1 MTAMDVRTGY
11 LFHGDELFPA
21 RQFIEG
27 IKKELVTGEGEP
39 AAEEKFDLDETG
51 WRDIIDRARNMP
63 FFFSPWRIFVIEA
76 GKPAHEDL
84 DAPEQAVLKEFLAA
98 PPPKTVLVVLFQGR
112 IQRTKPLFKL
122 FDGQPE
128 TAVEVREMKPLRG
141 DRLKAWAEGKAA
153 ELNKR
158 FGPGALDRLLEIVGD
173 DLRVLDGELEK
184 LATYAGERK
193 TIERNDVQAVSD
205 WVKTFENWDLTDAL
219 EAGDTRQA
227 LVVLGRYLAEG
238 VPAVSIV
245 NSLAGLFRDFLL
257 ARTGLEAG
265 RDRREIFKEIRPRIQ
280 QNWGT
285 FYNAKLRAFFGAVER
300 IPAAAADRLLEDLE
314 GLDLKL
320 KSTEADE
327 QTLLT
332 AFFYDFGRA
341 GRREGST
348 SRSRDSGPG
357 PGG

>member
-1 MTAMDVRTGY
+1 MDVRTGY

-51 WRDIIDRARNMP
+51 WRDIVDRARNLP
-63 FFFSPWRIFVIEA
+63 FFFSPWRIFVVEA
-76 GKPAHEDL
+76 GKPAHEEL
-84 DAPEQAVLKEFLAA
+84 GAPEQAVLKEFLIA

-112 IQRTKPLFKL
+112 LRPAKPLFKI
-122 FDGQPE
+122 FDGLPE
-128 TAVEVREMKPLRG
+128 KAAQVREMKPLRG
-141 DRLKAWAEGKAA
+141 DRLAAWAEGKAA

-158 FGPGALDRLLEIVGD
+158 LGPGALVRLLEIVGD
-173 DLRVLDGELEK
+173 DLRVLNGELEK

-205 WVKTFENWDLTDAL
+205 WVKSFEGWDLTDAL
-219 EAGDTRQA
+219 EAGDVRQA
-227 LVVLGRYLAEG
+227 LLVLERFLAEG

-257 ARTGLEAG
+257 ARAGLEAG

-285 FYNAKLRAFFGAVER
+285 FYNTKFRVFFGAVER
-300 IPAAAADRLLEDLE
+300 IPPAAADRLLEDLE
-314 GLDLKL
+314 ALDLRL
-320 KSTEADE
+320 KSTEADPRA
-327 QTLLT
+327 LLA
-332 AFFYDFGRA
+332 AFLFEFGRA
-341 GRREGST
+341 GQREGST
-348 SRSRDSGPG
+348 SRRRDSGPG